1 MKKIVMTVVWTLTL
15 LEAQTVVDSTTSLEW
30 QDDKS
35 VASMKKNWQDAEE
48 YCENLTLGGKNDWRL
63 PSIEELLNITDDTK
77 YKPAIK
83 AGFVNVASDFY
94 WSSSP
99 NVSYTNAMWGVIFD
113 SGYDLTYHKSIEY
126 YVRCVRDS
134 GTLNFDSFA
143 ALYEKVLEELMQN
156 MPKPPVQTELK
167 RGQFEKSSD
176 FEKRVAQTKVDNAKA
191 LENYKKEYQAY
202 FPKAKREAMQKA
214 LETFYGKPIV
224 SELSYDADNELF
236 GAKVSFENNPS
247 VKHNL
252 LIKMPPNE
260 AEGFYHNFKNIT
272 PVALFEH
279 DGQSVRLQ
287 SIKFN
292 HAKKEY
298 LAQLTEQQLGSQT
311 LQVAQLDALTPN
323 MPSVS
328 TNVAIAQSKYASF
341 DASQMQSR
349 NDLEELLAKAKAAP
363 KDNKKWL
370 FVLGL
375 EKYKYT
381 DDIAF
386 ATRSAQMF
394 AKVAQKT
401 LGVPE
406 QNSFVVMNEDATAQ
420 EIKTKMKLMLRRV
433 KAGDTIYFYYNGH
446 GVPAVDKAN
455 EPFILSSDMMPDFVS
470 DESAFMMK
478 NIYKEL
484 SDSQAAHVV
493 AFVDSCFSGSTD
505 GKSVQKGV
513 AATRIK
519 PKNIEFDKTKMVVL
533 SAGKDTQYSS
543 AYTQKAHRMFSF
555 FVMQE
560 LLKGERNIQELYGK
574 VYKQT
579 KETTRENYGDM
590 RLQEPT
596 LDGNGK
602 IEL

>member
-1 MKKIVMTVVWTLTL
+1 MRKTYIALVFALTF
-15 LEAQTVVDSTTSLEW
+15 LEAQTFVDTTTRLEW
-30 QDDKS
+30 QDDASVKKDWQGAIAYCKNLSLEGKS
-35 VASMKKNWQDAEE
+35 
-48 YCENLTLGGKNDWRL
+48 DWRL
-63 PSIEELLNITDDTK
+63 PSIEELLSITDDTK
-77 YKPAIK
+77 YHPAIK
-83 AGFVNVASDFY
+83 SGFKNVVSDGY
-94 WSSSP
+94 WSSSSGASG
-99 NVSYTNAMWGVIFD
+99 VDLAWYVRFDDGGGSTDDKSYEG
-113 SGYDLTYHKSIEY
+113 

-134 GTLNFDSFA
+134 DTLSIDSFA
-143 ALYEKVLEELMQN
+143 TLYEGVLEQTMASL
-156 MPKPPVQTELK
+156 PKPPLQSELK
-167 RGQFEKSSD
+167 RGQFEKSSE
-176 FEKRVAQTKVDNAKA
+176 FEKRVAQTKEKNAQALRQYEHDYKA
-191 LENYKKEYQAY
+191 H
-202 FPKAKREAMQKA
+202 FPKAKREAMQRA
-214 LETFYGKPIV
+214 LEIYYGKPIV

-236 GAKVSFENNPS
+236 GAKVSFENNQDI
-247 VKHNL
+247 KHNL
-252 LIKMPPNE
+252 LLKMPPSE
-260 AEGFYHNFKNIT
+260 AEQFYASFGTLT
-272 PVALFEH
+272 PAALFEH

-298 LAQLTEQQLGSQT
+298 LAQLTEQQLSAQT
-311 LQVAQLDALTPN
+311 LQVAQLDAMTPN
-323 MPSVS
+323 MSSVS
-328 TNVAIAQSKYASF
+328 TNVAIAKSQYASF
-341 DASQMQSR
+341 DASQLQSR

-363 KDNKKWL
+363 KDKKKWL

-406 QNSFVVMNEDATAQ
+406 QNSFVVLNENATAQ

-484 SDSQAAHVV
+484 SASEASRVV

-519 PKNIEFDKTKMVVL
+519 PKSIEFDKSKMVVL
-533 SAGKDTQYSS
+533 SAGRDTQYSS

-596 LDGNGK
+596 LDGNEK

>member
-1 MKKIVMTVVWTLTL
+1 MRKTYIALVFALTF
-15 LEAQTVVDSTTSLEW
+15 LEAQTFVDTTTRLEW
-30 QDDKS
+30 QDDASVKKDWQGAIAYCKNLSLKGKS
-35 VASMKKNWQDAEE
+35 
-48 YCENLTLGGKNDWRL
+48 DWRL
-63 PSIEELLNITDDTK
+63 PSIEELLSITDDTK
-77 YKPAIK
+77 YDPAIK
-83 AGFVNVASDFY
+83 SGFKNVVSGYY
-94 WSSSP
+94 WSSSSDASLAGTAWLVDFYDG
-99 NVSYTNAMWGVIFD
+99 NDGTYYK
-113 SGYDLTYHKSIEY
+113 SGEL

-134 GTLNFDSFA
+134 DTLSIDSFA
-143 ALYEKVLEELMQN
+143 TLYEGVLEQTMASL
-156 MPKPPVQTELK
+156 PKPPLQSELK
-167 RGQFEKSSD
+167 RGQFEKSSE
-176 FEKRVAQTKVDNAKA
+176 FEKRVAQAKEKNAQALRQYEHDYKA
-191 LENYKKEYQAY
+191 H
-202 FPKAKREAMQKA
+202 FPKAKREAMQRA
-214 LETFYGKPIV
+214 LEIYYGKPIV
-224 SELSYDADNELF
+224 TELSYDADNELF
-236 GAKVSFENNPS
+236 GAKVSFEKNRAI
-247 VKHNL
+247 KHNL
-252 LIKMPPNE
+252 LLKMPPSE
-260 AEGFYHNFKNIT
+260 AEQFYASFGRLT
-272 PVALFEH
+272 PAALFEH

-298 LAQLTEQQLGSQT
+298 LAQLTEQQLGTQT
-311 LQVAQLDALTPN
+311 LQVAQLDAMTPN
-323 MPSVS
+323 MSSVS
-328 TNVAIAQSKYASF
+328 TNVAIAKSQYASF
-341 DASQMQSR
+341 DASQLQSR

-363 KDNKKWL
+363 KDKKKWL

-455 EPFILSSDMMPDFVS
+455 EPFILSNDMMPDFVS

-484 SDSQAAHVV
+484 SASEASRVV

-505 GKSVQKGV
+505 GKSIHKGV

-519 PKNIEFDKTKMVVL
+519 PKSIEFDKSKMVVL

-579 KETTRENYGDM
+579 KETTRESYGDM

-596 LDGNGK
+596 LDGNEK